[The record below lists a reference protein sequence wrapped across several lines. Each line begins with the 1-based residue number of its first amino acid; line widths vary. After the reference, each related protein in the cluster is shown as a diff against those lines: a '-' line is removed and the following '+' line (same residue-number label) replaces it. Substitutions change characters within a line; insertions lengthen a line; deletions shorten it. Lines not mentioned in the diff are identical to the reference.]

1 MEKLLEI
8 LSNVGFD
15 WKVALANFVNF
26 LIILFILNKFV
37 FKSMSRTL
45 ATRRTKIEE
54 GLAMREQAAQDLQ
67 NAFAEKAKIVASA
80 RDEESVMLAS
90 AHSKADTLRS
100 EMLAKSEQEAKE
112 IVQKAEGELGR
123 MKRDL
128 HNEWSDKAPRLVVAL
143 TEKILTQKFTQDVNE
158 EYVRNLIRQ

>member
-45 ATRRTKIEE
+45 AARRAKIEE

-80 RDEESVMLAS
+80 RDEESVMLAT
-90 AHSKADTLRS
+90 AHSKATTLRT
-100 EMLAKSEQEAKE
+100 EMLAKAEQEAKV
-112 IVQKAEGELGR
+112 IVEKAEGELGR

-128 HNEWSDKAPRLVVAL
+128 HSEWSDKAPRLVVAL
-143 TEKILTQKFTQDVNE
+143 TEKILTQKFTQGVNE
-158 EYVRNLIRQ
+158 EYVKNLIR